1 MTSVEYYEHRRRT
14 LEARYA
20 PWQPRTLSQVLDYAA
35 AQFGDQRFVLTD
47 AQSFSFDDMAVW
59 STRIA
64 AGLVELGIKPGDH
77 VALVMAN
84 HPEFI
89 AIKFAIARAGAVCVP
104 VNFLLRERELTY
116 VLQQSNAV
124 ALITMDVF
132 RSSNYVDMLDTMMPG
147 WESSAGGENFP
158 QLRNVVV
165 FSADGHSR
173 AWRSLADVE
182 AIGTAESCRELDRRA
197 QQFNVS
203 QNVDILYT
211 SGTTGNPKGVMLTHD
226 MVGRAGYASAYG
238 RGLEVGHRIVYSLPM
253 YHVFGYIECLLAAT
267 YAGATVLPHLAFDA
281 MEMLKTVE
289 RQQVNEIACV
299 PTMTLALIDELRTN
313 SYDMGSVSIM
323 YSSGGIAPPSIWDDI
338 HELFQPREIVHG
350 YGQTETTAAMTAG
363 LSVFPHGAPDDHYV
377 RQSNGIFRQAGAAGD
392 PELGGVLAVYKTVDV
407 ETGADLPCGERGEL
421 VVRGPAVTV
430 GYYNKPEETAA
441 AIDANGWLHTGDIGI
456 VDADDYVYLVG
467 RLKESYRCGGEMVM
481 PREVELLLNEHPG
494 VGQSHVVGV
503 PHPRMGEVGCAV
515 IVTDGLVSPD
525 PAALI
530 DLCAKNL
537 ARFKVPAHVLFMEA
551 SELPL
556 TVTAR
561 VQKFR
566 LSEMCVERLRAV

>member
-1 MTSVEYYEHRRRT
+1 MTVDYYAHRRQA
-14 LEARYA
+14 LEERYS
-20 PWQPRTLSQVLDYAA
+20 PWQSRTLSQVIDCATE
-35 AQFGDQRFVLTD
+35 QFGDSVFVLTD
-47 AQSFSFDDMAVW
+47 TQTFSFHDMAAW
-59 STRIA
+59 SIRIA
-64 AGLVELGIKPGDH
+64 AGLVKLGIKPGEH

-89 AIKFAIARAGAVCVP
+89 AIKFAIARVGAVCVP

-132 RSSNYVDMLDTMMPG
+132 RSSNYIDMLDTMMPG
-147 WESSAGGENFP
+147 WETAAGGESFP
-158 QLRNVVV
+158 DLRNVVV
-165 FSADGHSR
+165 FSADGHKR
-173 AWRSLADVE
+173 AWQSLSDVE
-182 AIGTAESCRELDRRA
+182 STATAESLRELETRA
-197 QQFNVS
+197 QQFKVS

-226 MVGRAGYASAYG
+226 MVLRAGYASAFA

-281 MEMLKTVE
+281 IEMLKTVE

-299 PTMTLALIDELRTN
+299 PTMTLALIDELRAN
-313 SYDMGSVSIM
+313 PYDMKSVSIM

-338 HELFQPREIVHG
+338 HELFEPLEVIHG
-350 YGQTETTAAMTAG
+350 YGQTETTAAMTGA
-363 LSVFPHGAPDDHYV
+363 LSVVPHEGKDDYYV
-377 RQSNGIFRQAGAAGD
+377 RESNGIFRQAGAAGD
-392 PELGGVLAVYKTVDV
+392 PELGGVLAVYKAVDV
-407 ETGADLPCGERGEL
+407 ETGTDLPRGERGEL
-421 VVRGPAVTV
+421 VVRGPAVTA
-430 GYYNKPEETAA
+430 GYYNKPEETTA

-481 PREVELLLNEHPG
+481 PREVELLLAEHPG
-494 VGQSHVVGV
+494 VGQAHVVGV
-503 PHPRMGEVGCAV
+503 AHPRMGEVGCAV
-515 IVTDGLVSPD
+515 IIAEETNRPN
-525 PAALI
+525 PKALI
-530 DLCAKNL
+530 DLCTKNL
-537 ARFKVPAHVLFMEA
+537 ARFKVPAHVVFMDA
-551 SELPL
+551 NELPL
-556 TVTAR
+556 TVTGR

-566 LSEMCVERLRAV
+566 LSEMCVDRLRDL

>member
-1 MTSVEYYEHRRRT
+1 MSVDYYADRRQA

-20 PWQPRTLSQVLDYAA
+20 PWQPRTLSQVLDSAA
-35 AQFGDQRFVLTD
+35 AQFGDRVFVLTD
-47 AQSFSFDDMAVW
+47 AQTFSFNDMVEW
-59 STRIA
+59 SNRIA
-64 AGLVELGIKPGDH
+64 GGLVELGIKPGDH

-89 AIKFAIARAGAVCVP
+89 AIKFAIARVGAVCVP
-104 VNFLLRERELTY
+104 VNFLLRERELSY

-132 RSSNYVDMLDTMMPG
+132 RSSNYVNMLDAIMPE
-147 WESSAGGENFP
+147 WETVAGGEGFP
-158 QLRNVVV
+158 DLRNIVV
-165 FSADGHSR
+165 FSADGHKR
-173 AWRSLADVE
+173 AWQSLSDIE
-182 AIGTAESCRELDRRA
+182 AMHSAEPQRELDRRA
-197 QQFNVS
+197 QQFDVS

-226 MVGRAGYASAYG
+226 MVVRAGYASAYA
-238 RGLEVGHRIVYSLPM
+238 RGVEVGHRIVYSLPM

-267 YAGATVLPHLAFDA
+267 FAGATVLPHLAFDA
-281 MEMLKTVE
+281 VQMLKAVE
-289 RQQVNEIACV
+289 LQRIDEVACV
-299 PTMTLALIDELRTN
+299 PTMTLALIDELRAN
-313 SYDMGSVSIM
+313 RYDMSSVSIM
-323 YSSGGIAPPSIWDDI
+323 YSSGGIAPASIWDDI
-338 HELFQPREIVHG
+338 HELFKPQEIIHG
-350 YGQTETTAAMTAG
+350 YGQTETTAAMTGA
-363 LSVFPHGAPDDHYV
+363 LSVVPHGGNDDHYV
-377 RQSNGIFRQAGAAGD
+377 RESNGIFRQAGVAGD
-392 PELGGVLAVYKTVDV
+392 HELGGVLAVYKVVDV
-407 ETGADLPCGERGEL
+407 ETGADLPRGERGEL
-421 VVRGPAVTV
+421 VVRGPAVTA

-515 IVTDGLVSPD
+515 IVTEGSALPD

-530 DLCAKNL
+530 ELCTKNL
-537 ARFKVPAHVLFMEA
+537 ARFKVPAHVIFMDVG
-551 SELPL
+551 ELPL
-556 TVTAR
+556 TVTGR

-566 LSEMCVERLRAV
+566 LSEMCVERLPAP

>member
-1 MTSVEYYEHRRRT
+1 MSVDYYARRRQA
-14 LEARYA
+14 LESRYS
-20 PWQPRTLSQVLDYAA
+20 PWQPRTLSQVLDFAA
-35 AQFGDQRFVLTD
+35 TQFGDQEFVLTD
-47 AQSFSFDDMAVW
+47 AQSFSFNDMVGW

-64 AGLVELGIKPGDH
+64 AGLVEIGIKPGEH

-89 AIKFAIARAGAVCVP
+89 AIKFAIARVGAVCVP

-132 RSSNYVDMLDTMMPG
+132 RSSNYVDMLDAMMPG
-147 WESSAGGENFP
+147 WETEAGGKHFP
-158 QLRNVVV
+158 ELRNVVV
-165 FSADGHSR
+165 FSADSNKR
-173 AWRSLADVE
+173 AWQSLADVE
-182 AIGTAESCRELDRRA
+182 AMGTVESHRELDQRA
-197 QQFNVS
+197 QQFDVS

-226 MVGRAGYASAYG
+226 MVVRAGYASAYG
-238 RGLEVGHRIVYSLPM
+238 RGVEVGHRIVYSLPM

-267 YAGATVLPHLAFDA
+267 YAGATVVPHLAFDA
-281 MEMLKTVE
+281 KEMLKVVE
-289 RQQVNEIACV
+289 RQRVNEIACV
-299 PTMTLALIDELRTN
+299 PTMTLALIDEMRANT
-313 SYDMGSVSIM
+313 YDMSSVSIM

-338 HELFQPREIVHG
+338 HELFQPKEILHG

-363 LSVFPHGAPDDHYV
+363 LSVSPHVGPDDHYV
-377 RQSNGIFRQAGAAGD
+377 RESNGMFRQAGAAGD

-407 ETGADLPCGERGEL
+407 ETGVDLPRGERGEL
-421 VVRGPAVTV
+421 VVRGPAVTA

-441 AIDANGWLHTGDIGI
+441 TIDANGWLHTGDIGI

-515 IVTDGLVSPD
+515 IVTEGSTPPD
-525 PAALI
+525 PAALM
-530 DLCAKNL
+530 DLCTKNL
-537 ARFKVPAHVLFMEA
+537 ARFKVPAHVVFMDA

-556 TVTAR
+556 TVTGR

-566 LSEMCVERLRAV
+566 LSEMCVERLRSA

>member
-1 MTSVEYYEHRRRT
+1 MSVDYYAHRRQA

-35 AQFGDQRFVLTD
+35 AQFGDRVFVLTD
-47 AQSFSFDDMAVW
+47 TQTFSFNDMVGW

-64 AGLVELGIKPGDH
+64 AGLVELGIKSGDH

-89 AIKFAIARAGAVCVP
+89 AIKFAIARVGAVCVP

-132 RSSNYVDMLDTMMPG
+132 RSSNYVNMLDTMMPG
-147 WESSAGGENFP
+147 WETAAGGENFP
-158 QLRNVVV
+158 DLRNVVV
-165 FSADGHSR
+165 FSADGQKG
-173 AWRSLADVE
+173 AWQSLNDVE
-182 AIGTAESCRELDRRA
+182 ALGTAESQTELQARA
-197 QQFNVS
+197 QQFKAS

-226 MVGRAGYASAYG
+226 MVARAGYASAYA
-238 RGLEVGHRIVYSLPM
+238 RGVEVGHRIVYSLPM

-267 YAGATVLPHLAFDA
+267 YAGATVVPHLAFDA
-281 MEMLKTVE
+281 AEMLKVVE
-289 RQQVNEIACV
+289 RQRINEIACV
-299 PTMTLALIDELRTN
+299 PTMTLALIDEMRAN
-313 SYDMGSVSIM
+313 AYDVSSVSIM

-338 HELFQPREIVHG
+338 HELFQPKEVIHG
-350 YGQTETTAAMTAG
+350 YGQTETTAAMTGA
-363 LSVFPHGAPDDHYV
+363 LSVVPHEGEDDHYV
-377 RQSNGIFRQAGAAGD
+377 RESNGIFRQAGAAGD
-392 PELGGVLAVYKTVDV
+392 SKLGGVLAVYKTVDV
-407 ETGADLPCGERGEL
+407 ETGADLPRGERGEL
-421 VVRGPAVTV
+421 VVRGPAVTA
-430 GYYNKPEETAA
+430 GYYNKPEETTA

-456 VDADDYVYLVG
+456 VEADDYVYLVG

-515 IVTDGLVSPD
+515 IIAEESALPD

-530 DLCAKNL
+530 ELCTKNL
-537 ARFKVPAHVLFMEA
+537 ARFKVPAHVVFMDS

-556 TVTAR
+556 TVTGR

-566 LSEMCVERLRAV
+566 LSEMCVERLRTV